1 LPKRGEQ
8 ESGPSISSGCSL
20 CGSNLI
26 VSGPKQTYT
35 CASRTNGGDHACANT
50 GRIARLRVEQELLS
64 RIKAGLL
71 GAEYQAIFADEVKML
86 LSDGAR
92 HAEADRR
99 QRESQIGVLSGEIE
113 RYLDASGSGID
124 SSTLKERLKAA
135 EEKRADLTI

>member
-1 LPKRGEQ
+1 
-8 ESGPSISSGCSL
+8 
-20 CGSNLI
+20 
-26 VSGPKQTYT
+26 
-35 CASRTNGGDHACANT
+35 
-50 GRIARLRVEQELLS
+50 
-64 RIKAGLL
+64 
-71 GAEYQAIFADEVKML
+71 ML